1 MAEEEGSESVR
12 DVVREHNSFS
22 SRGEHQHDSI
32 PPELSTHSREYSN
45 PHPHDHHNGHGHSH
59 EGMVGSH
66 HRFVSSSH
74 ITSEEIQIR
83 QIYPIS
89 PGMDMEEAS
98 YLLRTILSFKHYS
111 QYAFA
116 ANHVRMQ
123 NFYALPARHRVML
136 QPNFIDKLEA
146 IDSAIEKNALIAK
159 RIARLGEQMYLEGME
174 VKMGGPIAPKQKYIS
189 FIDN

>member
-12 DVVREHNSFS
+12 DVVRERNSFS

-32 PPELSTHSREYSN
+32 PPELSSHSREYS
-45 PHPHDHHNGHGHSH
+45 HPHGHDHDNGHGHGHGHSH

-66 HRFVSSSH
+66 HRFASSSH
-74 ITSEEIQIR
+74 ITPEEIQIR
-83 QIYPIS
+83 QFYPIP

-116 ANHVRMQ
+116 ANHV
-123 NFYALPARHRVML
+123 
-136 QPNFIDKLEA
+136 
-146 IDSAIEKNALIAK
+146 
-159 RIARLGEQMYLEGME
+159 
-174 VKMGGPIAPKQKYIS
+174 
-189 FIDN
+189 